1 MKVPHYSYQI
11 LIILLIAVAYKRCH
25 KEEPID
31 WTPTYKMSTPM
42 PDYNYSKFPPDYD
55 SIVKISGYTNQS
67 NTITEQEELII
78 RERIIVDKNGVV
90 HRIKYIEP

>member
-25 KEEPID
+25 KEKPID

-42 PDYNYSKFPPDYD
+42 PDHAYIKFPLDCD
-55 SIVKISGYTNQS
+55 SPRVSGYTNQS

-78 RERIIVDKNGVV
+78 RERIVVDKNGVV

>member
-11 LIILLIAVAYKRCH
+11 LIILLIAVVYKKCH
-25 KEEPID
+25 KEEPVD

-42 PDYNYSKFPPDYD
+42 PDYPTKFPPDYEP
-55 SIVKISGYTNQS
+55 SGDQQIYNPPIIQS
-67 NTITEQEELII
+67 EEPEELII
-78 RERIIVDKNGVV
+78 KERIIVDKNGIV

>member
-42 PDYNYSKFPPDYD
+42 PDYSTKFPPEYD
-55 SIVKISGYTNQS
+55 STLNKSIYNNQS
-67 NTITEQEELII
+67 STTTEQEELII
-78 RERIIVDKNGVV
+78 RERIIVDKNGTVR
-90 HRIKYIEP
+90 RIKYIEP

>member
-42 PDYNYSKFPPDYD
+42 PDYPTKFPPDYEP
-55 SIVKISGYTNQS
+55 KENQQIY
-67 NTITEQEELII
+67 NPPTTQPEEQEELII
-78 RERIIVDKNGVV
+78 RERIIVDKNGTV

>member
-11 LIILLIAVAYKRCH
+11 LIILLIAVVYNKCH
-25 KEEPID
+25 KKEPVD

-42 PDYNYSKFPPDYD
+42 PGHAYIKFPPDYD
-55 SIVKISGYTNQS
+55 STAKVSGYTNQP

-78 RERIIVDKNGVV
+78 RERIVVDKNGVV

>member
-42 PDYNYSKFPPDYD
+42 PDYSTKFPPEYD
-55 SIVKISGYTNQS
+55 STVKVPGYTNKS